1 MNKEQLVD
9 EISLKVGG
17 ITKKKADTIVTAM
30 CECIME
36 AVAEGDKVRLVGF
49 GSFQAKERK
58 AREGRNP
65 STKQPMTIPATTV
78 PSFSAGKAFKDQV
91 ANPPI
96 DEDDENVA

>member
-9 EISLKVGG
+9 EIALKVGG
-17 ITKKKADTIVTAM
+17 ITKKKADTILSAM
-30 CECIME
+30 CECIMD

-78 PSFSAGKAFKDQV
+78 PAFSAGKAFKDQV
-91 ANPPI
+91 ANPSDDT
-96 DEDDENVA
+96 DESVA

>member
-17 ITKKKADTIVTAM
+17 MTKKKADTVLTAM
-30 CECIME
+30 CECIMD
-36 AVAEGDKVRLVGF
+36 AVAQGDKVRLVGF

-78 PSFSAGKAFKDQV
+78 PAFSAGKAFKDKV
-91 ANPPI
+91 AHPVE
-96 DEDDENVA
+96 DEDDSVA

>member
-17 ITKKKADTIVTAM
+17 ITKKKADIIVTAM
-30 CECIME
+30 CESIME

-78 PSFSAGKAFKDQV
+78 PSFSAGKAFKEKV

-96 DEDDENVA
+96 DEDDESVA

>member
-9 EISLKVGG
+9 EIALKVGG
-17 ITKKKADTIVTAM
+17 ITKKKADAILSAM
-30 CECIME
+30 CECIMD

-65 STKQPMTIPATTV
+65 STKQPMMIPETTV
-78 PSFSAGKAFKDQV
+78 PAFSAGKAFKEKV
-91 ANPPI
+91 ANHRDNA
-96 DEDDENVA
+96 DESVA